1 PSPRP
6 ARMIA
11 LTLPLPFAG
20 VNSSTLAIRPT
31 TRDGF
36 KKNWGGVRS
45 WRPVGPTGRGRT
57 WGGPSQGGPMLTG
70 YLAEIFAAEGRLPPA
85 TLPLGSPAGGCA
97 ACDRMLAPKTPAK
110 YLVN

>member
-45 WRPVGPTGRGRT
+45 WRPVGPSGRGRV
-57 WGGPSQGGPMLTG
+57 WGGPSQGAPMLTG
-70 YLAEIFAAEGRLPPA
+70 DLGGDPRREAEMAALPPA
-85 TLPLGSPAGGCA
+85 GDPSGTVARCGRGPAEKISSQSP
-97 ACDRMLAPKTPAK
+97 R
-110 YLVN
+110 